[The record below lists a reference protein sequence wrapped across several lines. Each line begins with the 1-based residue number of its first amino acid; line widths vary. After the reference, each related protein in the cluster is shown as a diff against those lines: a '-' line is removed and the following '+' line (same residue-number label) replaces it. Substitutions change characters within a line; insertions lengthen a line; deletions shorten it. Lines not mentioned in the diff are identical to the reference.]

1 MVGSDGMSGGMNT
14 SWHDLTAEAEFPAE
28 GKLAVLLAGWHVLVL
43 RADDGTYRAVNDR
56 CTHQAA
62 LLSPGRVRRGAV
74 MCPLHG
80 ARFDVLTGK
89 CLGGGYPD
97 LRTFAVRVEAGRIEV
112 EMPDAPPGPSETPV
126 VM

>member
-1 MVGSDGMSGGMNT
+1 MGSESVSGEMST
-14 SWHDLTAEAEFPAE
+14 TWHDVMPEAEFPAE
-28 GKLAVLLAGWHVLVL
+28 GKLAVRLGGWHVLVL

-89 CLGGGYPD
+89 CLGGAYPD

-112 EMPDAPPGPSETPV
+112 EMPDAPPGPGETPV
-126 VM
+126 VL

>member
-1 MVGSDGMSGGMNT
+1 MSAT
-14 SWHDLTAEAEFPAE
+14 WLEVTPEVDFPAE
-28 GKLAVLLAGWHVLVL
+28 GKLAARLAGWHVLVL

-89 CLGGGYPD
+89 CLGAAYPD
-97 LRTFAVRVEAGRIEV
+97 LRTFPARVEAGRIEV
-112 EMPDAPPGPSETPV
+112 EVPNAPQGPGEVPV

>member
-1 MVGSDGMSGGMNT
+1 MVGGNRMST
-14 SWHDLTAEAEFPAE
+14 TWHDLLPEAEFPAE
-28 GKLAVLLAGWHVLVL
+28 GKLAARLAGWHVLVL
-43 RADDGTYRAVNDR
+43 RADDGSFRAVNDR

-80 ARFDVLTGK
+80 ARFDVMTGK
-89 CLGGGYPD
+89 CLGGAYPD
-97 LRTFAVRVEAGRIEV
+97 LRTFAVRVEAGQIAIEV
-112 EMPDAPPGPSETPV
+112 PDAPPGPGETPV

>member
-1 MVGSDGMSGGMNT
+1 MT
-14 SWHDLTAEAEFPAE
+14 TTWHDVTTEAEFPAE
-28 GKLAVLLAGWHVLVL
+28 GKLAVRLGGWHVLVL
-43 RADDGTYRAVNDR
+43 RTDEGSYRAVNDR

-89 CLGGGYPD
+89 CLGAAYPD
-97 LRTFAVRVEAGRIEV
+97 LRTFAVRVEAGRIAV
-112 EMPDAPPGPSETPV
+112 ELPDAAPGPGETPV
-126 VM
+126 VL

>member
-1 MVGSDGMSGGMNT
+1 MGSDRMST
-14 SWHDLTAEAEFPAE
+14 TWHDLLPETEFPAE
-28 GKLAVLLAGWHVLVL
+28 GKLAVRLAGWHVLVL
-43 RADDGTYRAVNDR
+43 RADDGSYRAVNDR

-89 CLGGGYPD
+89 CLGGAYPD
-97 LRTFAVRVEAGRIEV
+97 LRTFAVRVEAGRIAVEV
-112 EMPDAPPGPSETPV
+112 PDAPPGPGEMPV

>member
-1 MVGSDGMSGGMNT
+1 MGGNRMST
-14 SWHDLTAEAEFPAE
+14 TWHDLLPEAEFPAE
-28 GKLAVLLAGWHVLVL
+28 GKLAARLAGWHVLVL
-43 RADDGTYRAVNDR
+43 RADDGSYRAVNDR

-62 LLSPGRVRRGAV
+62 LLSEGRVRRGAV

-89 CLGGGYPD
+89 CLGGAYPD
-97 LRTFAVRVEAGRIEV
+97 LRTFPVRLAEARIEV
-112 EMPDAPPGPSETPV
+112 EVPDAPPGPGETPV